1 VVSISRGCHNSHQFR
16 CQTNNKSNRRKF
28 AKEIPLAHFLLVVVC
43 PVFGWISVI
52 ESRMFSIGEVD
63 IMLSYTSIEI
73 SFGQVRGL
81 ATVPM
86 V

>member
-1 VVSISRGCHNSHQFR
+1 
-16 CQTNNKSNRRKF
+16 
-28 AKEIPLAHFLLVVVC
+28 
-43 PVFGWISVI
+43 
-52 ESRMFSIGEVD
+52 MFSIGEVD